1 MHSRDLQVINRKTIH
16 MNENLWE
23 QFAKSQKWR
32 WLGLMVVSFTL
43 IATVTYLFAYQYFE
57 QEAKQQADNHA
68 QNGRST
74 LLSIS
79 QQHTPLLYAL
89 SLSTQVHEALDKGTP
104 PELNQHLL
112 TLTQQAGLEAI
123 YLMDTSGLTI
133 AASNYQQ
140 NINYIG
146 KNYSFRPYFKQA
158 LAGNNSDYFAIG
170 ATTGKPG
177 YFISQPVFNLNK
189 EVIGV
194 LATKVSVSSF
204 FRLWPNKSLRGFVT
218 NKDNAIILA
227 SDEDWLY
234 HTLNPLSDA
243 QLAVIKAQK
252 QFANIH
258 LTTLNWTQ
266 AEVGQAEIQNEAFLY
281 AKTTTLNN
289 GWQLH
294 MLVNTNQ
301 VKARSLF
308 ATSLISTAIF
318 FLWAW
323 ALVVRSKRLKQA
335 LHNSEVDRQQL
346 VTVNQQMQ
354 KEIGERI
361 TAESKLAKAQ
371 RQLVQSSRMA
381 ALGQLSASVIHEL
394 GQPLSALKTYIAAA
408 EMSSPTPQM
417 ESFLGNLQRVTE
429 RMQTTT
435 DELRL
440 FSRPG
445 DVTMEQVRLKSVID
459 KALSLIENSLNDP
472 KPIAVKQHC
481 DSTACVIGHP
491 HRIEQVITNL
501 LTNAI
506 AALANTN
513 HALIDISIKEEA
525 NNWVIEIA
533 DNGPGF
539 GIRDPERL
547 FEAFYTTKSDQQGMG
562 LGLAISAA
570 IVEEHHGKIWAA
582 LNPNG
587 GAIFFVSLPKTNEA
601 NTP

>member
-1 MHSRDLQVINRKTIH
+1 
-16 MNENLWE
+16 MNESIWE
-23 QFAKSQKWR
+23 QFANSQKWR
-32 WLGLMVVSFTL
+32 WLGLMILSFSL
-43 IATVTYLFAYQYFE
+43 IATITYLFAYQIYQQDALE
-57 QEAKQQADNHA
+57 QAESRA
-68 QNGRST
+68 QNGRSS

-79 QQHTPLLYAL
+79 QQHKPLLYAL
-89 SLSTQVHEALDKGTP
+89 SLSTQVQESLQGKSSRG
-104 PELNQHLL
+104 LNKHLL
-112 TLTQQAGLEAI
+112 ELTQQAGLEAV
-123 YLMDTSGLTI
+123 YLMNTNGLTI

-140 NINYIG
+140 DINYIG

-158 LAGNNSDYFAIG
+158 LAGKSSDFFAIG

-177 YFISQPVFNLNK
+177 YFISQPVYNRDN
-189 EVIGV
+189 EIVGV
-194 LATKVSVSSF
+194 LAAKVSVKSF
-204 FRLWPNKSLRGFVT
+204 LRLWPDESLRGFVT
-218 NKDNAIILA
+218 NKDSVIILA
-227 SDEDWLY
+227 SNEDWLY
-234 HTLNPLSDA
+234 HTLKGLTNE
-243 QLAVIKAQK
+243 QLATIRDQK
-252 QFANIH
+252 QFANVP
-258 LTTLNWTQ
+258 LQTLNWTQ
-266 AEVGQAEIQNEAFLY
+266 QASGQVDIKNQSFLY
-281 AKTTTLNN
+281 AKTTTLAN

-308 ATSLISTAIF
+308 AASLISTAIF

-361 TAESKLAKAQ
+361 MAESKLAKAQ

-459 KALSLIENSLNDP
+459 KALSLIENSLSDP
-472 KPIAVKQHC
+472 QPIAVKQHC